1 LNRVTLLWLILVLL
15 PSAASAKTRVR
26 NASVT
31 DADYVAAL
39 AAVDHFLCAWQTQDH
54 EAGLL
59 MLTDGLKKHVSEGQ
73 IEQFFSAGSSRQEA
87 YLIRAGKKLKAGR
100 YSFPVALLQ
109 SRTGTVHRRFS
120 EIVVLRTGKDD
131 WAIDKLP

>member
-1 LNRVTLLWLILVLL
+1 MHRVTIWMLILTCVPSVVL
-15 PSAASAKTRVR
+15 AKTRPR
-26 NASVT
+26 NPTPA

-39 AAVDHFLCAWQTQDH
+39 SAANHFLYAWQTQDH

-59 MLTDGLKKHVSEGQ
+59 LLSDGLKRHVSEEQ
-73 IEQFFSAGSSRQEA
+73 IDAVFSAAPGMQQS
-87 YLIRAGKKLKAGR
+87 YLISAGKKLKTGH

-109 SRTGTVHRRFS
+109 ARMGTVHRRFS
-120 EIVVLRTGKDD
+120 EIVVVRTGKDD